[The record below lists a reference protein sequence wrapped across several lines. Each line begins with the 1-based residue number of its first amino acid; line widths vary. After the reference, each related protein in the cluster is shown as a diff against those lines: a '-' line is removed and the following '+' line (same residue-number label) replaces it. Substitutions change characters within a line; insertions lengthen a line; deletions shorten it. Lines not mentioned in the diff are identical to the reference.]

1 MDRVE
6 ITLKQLLNN
15 QYCSKQKSHFIIG
28 KRHTKLKNKPKSK
41 TKIFTCMHIVLK
53 NKE

>member
-15 QYCSKQKSHFIIG
+15 QYCSKQKSHFIMG
-28 KRHTKLKNKPKSK
+28 KRHTKLKNKPNPKQKLLHAYAYSA
-41 TKIFTCMHIVLK
+41 
-53 NKE
+53 